1 MLEQN
6 KKMDET
12 QQRMK
17 TLQGVEETGRSTNSM
32 NEEMC
37 EIEVVIEESI
47 QDFIQSASK
56 YYGNPEIVLEWCEHW
71 ETHLF
76 NSKWE
81 KIPKRCKEDAG
92 FMHNRSS
99 QKRGLAFERYE
110 TGVFFAGM
118 L

>member
-37 EIEVVIEESI
+37 EIEVVIEESYRISFRVLPNIMEI
-47 QDFIQSASK
+47 QK
-56 YYGNPEIVLEWCEHW
+56 
-71 ETHLF
+71 
-76 NSKWE
+76 
-81 KIPKRCKEDAG
+81 
-92 FMHNRSS
+92 
-99 QKRGLAFERYE
+99 
-110 TGVFFAGM
+110 
-118 L
+118 